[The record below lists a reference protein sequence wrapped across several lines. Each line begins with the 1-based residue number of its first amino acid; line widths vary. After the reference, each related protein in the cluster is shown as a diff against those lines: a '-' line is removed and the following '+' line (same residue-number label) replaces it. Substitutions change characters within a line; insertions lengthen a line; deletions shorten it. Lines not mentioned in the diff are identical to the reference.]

1 MQSARFKTSSSD
13 RISSLRAILT
23 GAFILALTVAMF
35 LLARSMQVHHFFS
48 GGR

>member
-1 MQSARFKTSSSD
+1 MQSASFKTSGSD
-13 RISSLRAILT
+13 RIQPFRAMLT

-35 LLARSMQVHHFFS
+35 LLARSMQVHNFFS